1 MAVSQ
6 LAFIKRGDA
15 GHSLRVSAIVASILG
30 RSCRSA
36 MVGTLPSRTRFTSVY
51 NSSCQA
57 GSESRWMM
65 VQLVVLGSSF
75 SVFQELSYLMLDLS
89 QAGKKKLLLQAEA
102 TDRMTTIFNQNDN
115 FNHFVHLL
123 SFLPT
128 FIFFSACDNSHVK
141 WDNSRNSTQKMRT

>member
-30 RSCRSA
+30 MSCRSA
-36 MVGTLPSRTRFTSVY
+36 MVGVLPSRTCLSSVY

-65 VQLVVLGSSF
+65 VQFVVLGSSF
-75 SVFQELSYLMLDLS
+75 SVLNFRNCPKLELILVLYDLS

-102 TDRMTTIFNQNDN
+102 TDKTTSIFSQNDN

-123 SFLPT
+123 NFLTT
-128 FIFFSACDNSHVK
+128 FIFFSA
-141 WDNSRNSTQKMRT
+141 

>member
-15 GHSLRVSAIVASILG
+15 GHSLRVSAIAASILG

-36 MVGTLPSRTRFTSVY
+36 MVGVLPSRTCLSSVY

-75 SVFQELSYLMLDLS
+75 SVLNFRNCLIQRLTYLKL
-89 QAGKKKLLLQAEA
+89 GRKKLLLQAEA
-102 TDRMTTIFNQNDN
+102 TDKMTTIFSQNDN

-123 SFLPT
+123 SFLTT
-128 FIFFSACDNSHVK
+128 FIFFSA
-141 WDNSRNSTQKMRT
+141 